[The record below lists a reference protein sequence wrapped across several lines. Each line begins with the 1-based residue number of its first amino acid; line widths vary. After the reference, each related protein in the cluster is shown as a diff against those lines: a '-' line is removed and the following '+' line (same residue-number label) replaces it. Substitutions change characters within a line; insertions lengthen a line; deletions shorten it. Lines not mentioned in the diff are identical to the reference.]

1 METGKCFCRPAGVG
15 SGEPEHDVEV
25 SIAPDRVEAFRHVI
39 PGPEAGRIAE
49 KQWHAGQV
57 VEPQPDG
64 SLILRLHV
72 NDLRLIKRW
81 VMYRA
86 AECEV
91 LEPEELI
98 AMVVSDLKA
107 VGRIYRRARTR

>member
-1 METGKCFCRPAGVG
+1 MAESFGTIRGDGDFHVALRFTQAYAGL
-15 SGEPEHDVEV
+15 
-25 SIAPDRVEAFRHVI
+25 
-39 PGPEAGRIAE
+39 IAE
-49 KQWHAGQV
+49 KEWHASQV

-81 VMYRA
+81 VMYWG

-91 LEPEELI
+91 VEPEELRSLVLQEI
-98 AMVVSDLKA
+98 NRMLIQEGASNCDRNHK
-107 VGRIYRRARTR
+107 

>member
-1 METGKCFCRPAGVG
+1 MACGPGRQTPA
-15 SGEPEHDVEV
+15 
-25 SIAPDRVEAFRHVI
+25 RRHVDT
-39 PGPEAGRIAE
+39 GPQHRFYTSCN
-49 KQWHAGQV
+49 KV

-72 NDLRLIKRW
+72 NDLGLIKRW
-81 VMYRA
+81 VMYWG

-98 AMVVSDLKA
+98 AMVTSDLNA

>member
-1 METGKCFCRPAGVG
+1 MAESFGTIRGDGDFRVVLQFSRAYAG
-15 SGEPEHDVEV
+15 
-25 SIAPDRVEAFRHVI
+25 IIR
-39 PGPEAGRIAE
+39 E
-49 KQWHAGQV
+49 KEWHPGQV
-57 VEPQPDG
+57 LEPQPDG
-64 SLILRLHV
+64 TLILRLHV

-81 VMYRA
+81 VMFWG